1 MMAVDVGGTFTDVV
15 AVKDGKIFTAK
26 VSTRVGEV
34 EKGVIE
40 GANELGVA
48 DCPVFNHASTH
59 GLNAIITRSLPKIGF
74 LTTEGH
80 RDVPD
85 VGRTWRP
92 VTALTDPSWRRTFGD
107 ADRPLVPRYL
117 RRGIVER
124 LKADGSVFIPLDE
137 AQAREELRVLKRCNV
152 EGIAICLL
160 HAYTN
165 AVHEAR
171 LRELVREELGDIPCS
186 VSSEISPLAKEY
198 ARASTT
204 LVDVFMKIIYD
215 TYSQRLDEG
224 LRGSGFVGQLNFADC
239 TANLIPAAAAM
250 AAPFKIVFAGPAA
263 GTVGSAHFGAVID
276 QPNLLCADVGGTS
289 CDISLVTNGQPFV
302 NTTFELEHDLI
313 VNALSND
320 ISSIGAG
327 GGSIVAISSSG
338 DIKVGPESAGA
349 LPGPACYGRGGT
361 APTMTDI
368 NLLAGILDPDGFAG
382 GKMKLDLALSR
393 RAFEQLDTPLPFDA
407 RVRYAYDIGL
417 NNIAEG
423 IFNIAVKYGI
433 DPRDYALMAFG
444 AAGPLV
450 LPALADLIHVKSV
463 IVPPHPGL
471 FSALGLLSGDQ
482 AYTLSRSAYQILT
495 PNVAPGIDA
504 IFSEM
509 EAQMRAGL
517 AAGQE
522 IETQRSF
529 DAQLVGQTWE
539 TPFVAVPEGRIDEA
553 AIRQMIKNFHDA
565 YAARN
570 GNRFEAIPVQGVTY
584 RVRAVVKTAK
594 VSYPPLKTRGSE
606 PLKPV
611 GSSVLRYVSDQ
622 EEIAQIYRREDLCAG
637 DVVMGPAIVREALST
652 TYITRN
658 QLGTVGGYGEIT
670 INRKA

>member
-92 VTALTDPSWRRTFGD
+92 VSALTDPSWRRTFGD

-165 AVHEAR
+165 PVHEAR
-171 LRELVREELGDIPCS
+171 LRELVREELGEIPCS

-215 TYSQRLDEG
+215 TYSQRLDAG
-224 LRGSGFVGQLNFADC
+224 LRGAGFAGQLNFADC

-263 GTVGSAHFGAVID
+263 GTVGSAHFGAVIN

-450 LPALADLIHVKSV
+450 LPALADLVHVKSV

-495 PNVAPGIDA
+495 PEAAPGIDT
-504 IFSEM
+504 IFTDM

-517 AAGQE
+517 GAGQE

-539 TPFVAVPEGRIDEA
+539 TPFVAVPAGPIDAA

>member
-263 GTVGSAHFGAVID
+263 GTVGSAHFGAVIN

-450 LPALADLIHVKSV
+450 LPALADLVHVKSV